1 MDKTFSIRF
10 KNYKCFSEETTINS
24 IKKVNLLIGRNNCG
38 KTSALELIR
47 AALTRDL
54 SNEKIKNTPLEN
66 CVIEYGTTITD
77 ELYSSAFPKG
87 ESPDNNL
94 LYYPS
99 GSLPERYS
107 YYYQGKELLN
117 AHCFFPF
124 FNTNRVDDVFLE
136 LQKKKPLVFCTK
148 TWDSL
153 RGSVVNGLLQDR
165 WAVFRIAAER
175 DIKKEDRVE
184 DKEPQIDSN
193 GSGITQYIE
202 RCLNLDKGNYKLVRE
217 EILIS
222 LNEILRGESSYSDID
237 VLDDGKKLEIYL
249 YEKERRIPLSQMG
262 SGLKTIIFVLL
273 ELYMSEDNFGNR
285 PLFLFE
291 ELENNLHPEIQ
302 RRLLDFIYKFVTASD
317 GLAFITSHSHVAIN
331 CFYNKDDAAIFHVYK
346 TENGSSTIEAIQ
358 NSADKASILNDLG
371 VLASDIFQSNGIIW
385 VEGPSDRVY
394 IKKWLAIKYPELK
407 ENEHFT
413 FLYYGGKNLAHFTAD
428 SKEENELIDVL
439 LTNRNGLIVMD
450 HDEKTAEEKI
460 RPTKQRV
467 KEEFEAKGKF
477 VWITQGKEIENY
489 LKADDIKKSLDL
501 DESIQLDQADSF
513 DSFKDYISPYFD
525 NFENQKV
532 VFSQKMEFGKDSLDI
547 MDLTEKIDEIAA
559 RIKEWNGIE

>member
-1 MDKTFSIRF
+1 MDKAFSIRF
-10 KNYKCFSEETTINS
+10 KNYKCFSEETTIDN

-47 AALTRDL
+47 AVITMDL
-54 SNEKIKNTPLEN
+54 SDKKIKNTPLEN

-77 ELYSSAFPKG
+77 ELYSNAFPKG
-87 ESPDNNL
+87 ESPDN
-94 LYYPS
+94 LYYLS
-99 GSLPERYS
+99 GPLPEHYS
-107 YYYQGKELLN
+107 YYYKGKELLN
-117 AHCFFPF
+117 TQCFFPLL
-124 FNTNRVDDVFLE
+124 NTSRVDDVFLE
-136 LQKKKPLVFCTK
+136 LQKKKPSVFCTK
-148 TWDSL
+148 TWNSL
-153 RGSVVNGLLQDR
+153 KGGVINGLRDR

-175 DIKKEDRVE
+175 DIKKENRIE
-184 DKEPQIDSN
+184 DEEPPIDSN

-202 RCLNLDKGNYKLVRE
+202 RCLNRDKGNYKLVKE
-217 EILIS
+217 DILNA
-222 LNEILRGESSYSDID
+222 LNGILKGESSYSDID
-237 VLDDGKKLEIYL
+237 VLDDGKQLEIFL
-249 YEKERRIPLSQMG
+249 YEKDRRIPLSQMG

-273 ELYMSEDNFGNR
+273 ELYMSEDNHGYR

-331 CFYNKDDAAIFHVYK
+331 CFYNKDDTAIFHVYK

-407 ENEHFT
+407 ENEDFT

-428 SKEENELIDVL
+428 DKKENCLINVL
-439 LTNRNGLIVMD
+439 LANRNGLIVMD
-450 HDEKTAEEKI
+450 HDGASADEGI
-460 RPTKQRV
+460 NNTKKRV
-467 KEEFEAKGKF
+467 KDEFESKGMY
-477 VWITQGKEIENY
+477 VWVTEGKEIENY
-489 LKADDIKKSLDL
+489 LKASDINASFNED
-501 DESIQLDQADSF
+501 SQLGQVGPF
-513 DSFKDYISPYFD
+513 QPFKDYISSLEPSFP
-525 NFENQKV
+525 NQKV
-532 VFSQKMEFGKDSLDI
+532 AFSQKMVFNEESLEILDLKKRIDDI
-547 MDLTEKIDEIAA
+547 AGI
-559 RIKEWNGIE
+559 IKKWNRLS